1 MTSKEKKM
9 KIKNVILNI
18 IGFLTV
24 ALFLIIAILLFLAAN
39 GIMGTISKKSSIVCY
54 VFGAIFLAIF
64 ILIVIKMIL
73 ILKKEN
79 VYIKNAIDTDK
90 LFANAS
96 LSPEENE
103 IHKQFIE
110 KFKQY
115 QQSRNIYF
123 GYLFT
128 KALGSYKRDNIDI
141 SDHEIN
147 SLIEK
152 MIIDCHNEFG
162 IFDVYLAIDLANSLN
177 KKLVWKGD
185 FKKYKT
191 YFSFIKSINKKVDN
205 YILDNFIHS

>member
-1 MTSKEKKM
+1 MTSKEKKI
-9 KIKNVILNI
+9 KIKNAILNI

-24 ALFLIIAILLFLAAN
+24 ALFLVIAILLFLAAN

-103 IHKQFIE
+103 SHKQMIE
-110 KFKQY
+110 KLKQY

-123 GYLFT
+123 GY
-128 KALGSYKRDNIDI
+128 
-141 SDHEIN
+141 
-147 SLIEK
+147 
-152 MIIDCHNEFG
+152 
-162 IFDVYLAIDLANSLN
+162 
-177 KKLVWKGD
+177 
-185 FKKYKT
+185 
-191 YFSFIKSINKKVDN
+191 
-205 YILDNFIHS
+205 

>member
-39 GIMGTISKKSSIVCY
+39 GIIGTISKKSSIVCY
-54 VFGAIFLAIF
+54 VFGTIFLAIF

-128 KALGSYKRDNIDI
+128 KALSSYKRDNIDI